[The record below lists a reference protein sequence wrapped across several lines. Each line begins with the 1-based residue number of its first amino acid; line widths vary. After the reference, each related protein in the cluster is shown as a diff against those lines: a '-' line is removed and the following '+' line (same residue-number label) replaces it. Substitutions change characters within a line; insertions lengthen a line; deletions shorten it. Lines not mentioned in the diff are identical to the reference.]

1 MTTGFPKQ
9 PTYRS
14 IVIGIGLF
22 LLLLLAFFRIPEIVK
37 YTGAVLM
44 YIPSKIGL
52 VDMVKP
58 REVIAESLANSPTT
72 VALPE
77 RGAYA
82 LYTENYDLLN
92 LHNAAVESGK
102 LDWIKIQPEAS
113 GQAISFDI
121 VDRGLALY
129 DTPFARGRPLLT
141 FSVPQAGRYQIIH
154 PTRPDTF
161 YIVPDDFTGKES
173 AILLVICLEVGLI
186 FAVVSVIFMRR
197 DAPRRLRKR
206 EVQLQARRRIEQQ
219 KEKIRILKEM
229 NDEDEKEGQI
239 MDEYEPDNLWKKK

>member
-1 MTTGFPKQ
+1 MTTGLPRQ

-22 LLLLLAFFRIPEIVK
+22 LLLFLAFFRIPEIVK
-37 YTGAVLM
+37 YTGAALM
-44 YIPSKIGL
+44 YIPSTIGL

-58 REVIAESLANSPTT
+58 REVIAESLATSPTT

-102 LDWIKIQPEAS
+102 LDWIMIQSEGT
-113 GQAISFDI
+113 GQAIPFDI

-141 FSVPQAGRYQIIH
+141 FSVPQAGRYQITH

-161 YIVPDDFTGKES
+161 YIVLDVFTGKES
-173 AILLVICLEVGLI
+173 AIILVICLEMGLI
-186 FAVVSVIFMRR
+186 LAVASVIFIRR

-206 EVQLQARRRIEQQ
+206 EVQLQARKRIEQQ
-219 KEKIRILKEM
+219 KEKLRKLKEYD
-229 NDEDEKEGQI
+229 DEQEERI